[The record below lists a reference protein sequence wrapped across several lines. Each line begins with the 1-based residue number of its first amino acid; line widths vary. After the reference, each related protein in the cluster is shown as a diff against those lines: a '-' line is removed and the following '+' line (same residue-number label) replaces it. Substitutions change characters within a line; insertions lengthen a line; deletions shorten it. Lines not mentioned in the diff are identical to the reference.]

1 MAAISILI
9 AFLGL
14 GFGLLQFMTR
24 PDIAPALAALPHQEA
39 AAGTSA
45 TLSMNAAS
53 VGPSVPVASTGG
65 LTSALAEQTR
75 PVHSSVKVLDAN
87 YTIAAGDT
95 LVQIALRFNTSVDRV
110 QAFNNLADPR
120 ALRIGTKLV
129 VPPPFQ

>member
-1 MAAISILI
+1 
-9 AFLGL
+9 
-14 GFGLLQFMTR
+14 MTR
-24 PDIAPALAALPHQEA
+24 PDISPALAALPHQEA

-65 LTSALAEQTR
+65 MTSALAEPTR